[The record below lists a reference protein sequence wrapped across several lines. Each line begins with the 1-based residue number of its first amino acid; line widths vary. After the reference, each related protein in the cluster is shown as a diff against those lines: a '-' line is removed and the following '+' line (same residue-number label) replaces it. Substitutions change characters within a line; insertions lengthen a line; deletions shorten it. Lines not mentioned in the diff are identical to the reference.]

1 VKILVVDDEKSMHVA
16 LLPFLTGAGHEAET
30 ALSADE
36 GRRKAGTFKPDLI
49 LLDLYLPDITGMELL
64 VEFRR
69 DQPFAGVVMMTASA
83 GIKTAVEA
91 IKAGAED
98 YLQKPLNLDDL
109 QIVLDRYVQKQ
120 GLRQEVAALRKCL
133 REQFANEF
141 LFLPDPAMQEVYDQI
156 EKLARQEKVTALIL
170 GETGTGKQHVAKL
183 IHFLSERAAKP
194 FVELHCGALPE
205 TLMESEL
212 FGYEPGAFTDAR
224 RQKKGLFEEAQGGS
238 LFLDEVGEMTPSTQT
253 KLLKVL
259 EEKKLRHLGGVKE
272 ITLDVRVI
280 AATNR
285 DLEAEVQAGR
295 FRADLYYRL
304 NVIPIKMP
312 PLRSRLS
319 DISELARFFWKEACL
334 EFDKKLDPLPEEVLE
349 RFRNYPWPGNVRELK
364 NAVNRMAINASDRRV
379 GLADLPDEIADYDKE
394 KDDAFQAEEEDEAS
408 VPEEK
413 EKVLKALREC
423 HWNKSE
429 TAKKLGIS
437 RKTLFNK
444 IRKYRI
450 H

>member
-1 VKILVVDDEKSMHVA
+1 VKILVVDDEKSMFVA
-16 LLPFLTGAGHEAET
+16 LVPLLTEAGHEIET
-30 ALSADE
+30 ALSAAE
-36 GRRKAGTFKPDLI
+36 GRRKAGAFKPDLI
-49 LLDLYLPDITGMELL
+49 LLDLYLPDVTGMEFL
-64 VEFRR
+64 VELRR
-69 DQPFAGVVMMTASA
+69 DHPFAGVVIMTASA

-109 QIVLDRYVQKQ
+109 QIVLDRFTQKQ
-120 GLRQEVAALRKCL
+120 GLRREVEALRKCL
-133 REQFANEF
+133 REQFADEY

-156 EKLARQEKVTALIL
+156 EKLAKQDKVTALIL

-183 IHFLSERAAKP
+183 IHYLSARASKP

-224 RQKKGLFEEAQGGS
+224 KQKKGLFEEAQGGS
-238 LFLDEVGEMTPSTQT
+238 LFLDEVGEMTPSTQA

-272 ITLDVRVI
+272 IALDVRVI

-285 DLEAEVQAGR
+285 DLDAEVQIGN
-295 FRADLYYRL
+295 FRADLFYRL
-304 NVIPIKMP
+304 NVIPIKLP
-312 PLRSRLS
+312 PLRSRTN
-319 DISELARFFWKEACL
+319 DIVELARFFWKEACQ
-334 EFDKKLDPLPEEVLE
+334 EFDKKLDPLPETVLE
-349 RFRNYPWPGNVRELK
+349 RFKNYPWPGNVRELK
-364 NAVNRMAINASDRRV
+364 NAVNRMAINASDRRM
-379 GLADLPDEIADYDKE
+379 GLADLPDEIAGYEKE
-394 KDDAFQAEEEDEAS
+394 DDDAFHEEDAAS
-408 VPEEK
+408 SPEEK
-413 EKVLKALREC
+413 EKILKALAEC
-423 HWNKSE
+423 RWNKSE

-444 IRKYRI
+444 IRKYHI